1 MEAQFSTTI
10 SRIGIGGLPL
20 FVQKPKIAFLFLAR
34 NRLPLDLVWDQF
46 FQVVTNFICLLF
58 ECIELYVCNEIESM
72 FELLLSLNAVNCNYM
87 GPSSLR
93 GGLLLGCQNWL
104 VV

>member
-10 SRIGIGGLPL
+10 SRIGGLGGLPL

-46 FQVVTNFICLLF
+46 FQLHGP
-58 ECIELYVCNEIESM
+58 
-72 FELLLSLNAVNCNYM
+72 AVFA
-87 GPSSLR
+87 GWSVARSPHLA
-93 GGLLLGCQNWL
+93 
-104 VV
+104 